1 MAIPPGRGI
10 TRSPELHTSLVPVE
24 ELRRL
29 AASEFLAAYA
39 FGQPRQLA
47 PNSRE
52 VSASSPCTTR
62 MRL

>member
-1 MAIPPGRGI
+1 MPW
-10 TRSPELHTSLVPVE
+10 VPVE

-29 AASEFLAAYA
+29 AASEFPAAYA